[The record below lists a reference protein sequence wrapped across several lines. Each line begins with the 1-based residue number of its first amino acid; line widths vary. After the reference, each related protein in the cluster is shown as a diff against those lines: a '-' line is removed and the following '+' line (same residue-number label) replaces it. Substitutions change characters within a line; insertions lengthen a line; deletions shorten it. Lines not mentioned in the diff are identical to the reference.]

1 VVPFRALSRVMG
13 RSGALSVA
21 IHSPRAWKGEAQISS
36 DQVNRFS
43 AGAAIRK
50 ILCPPVS
57 CIGCNAQPGRDFA
70 FWDHGWTFGRKS
82 SSAKSSQTPLTSCA
96 SILPVFGFTRM
107 GCCSHRQTSDA
118 RSSLPENPGSN
129 GNAIT
134 ARRRFG

>member
-1 VVPFRALSRVMG
+1 MVPFRALSRVMG

-57 CIGCNAQPGRDFA
+57 CVGRIAEPGGEFA
-70 FWDHGWTFGRKS
+70 LWDHNWAFGRECSKTKPGQ
-82 SSAKSSQTPLTSCA
+82 APFAGCA
-96 SILPVFGFTRM
+96 SIPPVCDFTRM
-107 GCCSHRQTSDA
+107 GRRVNRQATRSRSPLSDD
-118 RSSLPENPGSN
+118 PGCVV
-129 GNAIT
+129 NAIT
-134 ARRRFG
+134 ACGYFE